1 MRPRLVFV
9 HGVGKPREAKT
20 ELEEWRAALSVGA
33 RAAGHSRKAAELL
46 DGGAVDIRF
55 AYYGDLFLP
64 EAAPGNE
71 AVAPAPAPAPAG
83 PDEDEELRELLLDMV
98 DEHLEAPRDDRQ
110 AQALRVTRNKLAPT
124 GEEQGP
130 GSLARQV
137 LVGANSLF
145 AVPGLRTFGGWL
157 SAGAMKRDLHQV
169 RRYLARKET
178 DEAGLSLDRRIR
190 ARVSAELD
198 SEGPTVVVAH
208 SLGTVVAFETL
219 HAHSAHVPLFV
230 TLGSPLGMRTAVW
243 PRVRPQPVRTPKGVG
258 RWLNVWDRDDFVTG
272 GTELA
277 RCIAPNSAS
286 VAPVSTRVDADGLN
300 VHPAVKYLAQPA
312 VAGPL
317 IEVLDAVTVE

>member
-71 AVAPAPAPAPAG
+71 AVAPAPAPAG

-145 AVPGLRTFGGWL
+145 AVPGLRTFGSWL

>member
-20 ELEEWRAALSVGA
+20 ELEEWRAALTVGA

-46 DGGAVDIRF
+46 DCGAVDIHF

-64 EAAPGNE
+64 GAAPDNE
-71 AVAPAPAPAPAG
+71 AVAPAPAPAG
-83 PDEDEELRELLLDMV
+83 PDEDEGLRELLLDMV
-98 DEHLEAPRDDRQ
+98 DEHLETPRDDRQ

-137 LVGANSLF
+137 LVGANALF
-145 AVPGLRTFGGWL
+145 AVPGLRTFGGWI

-178 DEAGLSLDRRIR
+178 DKAGLSLDRRIR
-190 ARVSAELD
+190 ARVATELD
-198 SEGPTVVVAH
+198 PEGPTVVVAH

-230 TLGSPLGMRTAVW
+230 TLGSPLGMRTAVR
-243 PRVRPQPVRTPKGVG
+243 PRVRPQPVRTPEPVG
-258 RWLNVWDRDDFVTG
+258 RWLNFWDRDDFVTG

-277 RCIAPNSAS
+277 LCIASNGAS
-286 VAPVSTRVDADGLN
+286 VAPVSTRVDSDGLN
-300 VHPAVKYLAQPA
+300 VHPAVRYLAQPA

-317 IEVLDAVTVE
+317 IEALDAVTVA

>member
-71 AVAPAPAPAPAG
+71 AVAPAPAPAG

>member
-1 MRPRLVFV
+1 MFV

-20 ELEEWRAALSVGA
+20 ELEEWRAALIVGA

-46 DGGAVDIRF
+46 DGGAVDTHF

-64 EAAPGNE
+64 GAALDNE
-71 AVAPAPAPAPAG
+71 AVAPAPVG
-83 PDEDEELRELLLDMV
+83 PDEDEGLRELLLDMV
-98 DEHLEAPRDDRQ
+98 DDHIETPRDDRQ

-137 LVGANSLF
+137 LVGANALF
-145 AVPGLRTFGGWL
+145 AVPYLRTFGGWI

-178 DEAGLSLDRRIR
+178 DKAGLSLDQRIR
-190 ARVSAELD
+190 ARVARELD
-198 SEGPTVVVAH
+198 LEGPTVVVAH

-219 HAHSAHVPLFV
+219 HAHTAHVPLFV
-230 TLGSPLGMRTAVW
+230 TLGSPLGMRTAVR
-243 PRVRPQPVRTPKGVG
+243 PRVRPQPVRTPEPVG
-258 RWLNVWDRDDFVTG
+258 RWLNFWDRDDFVTG

-277 RCIAPNSAS
+277 LCIASNGAS
-286 VAPVSTRVDADGLN
+286 VAPVSTRVDSDGLN
-300 VHPAVKYLAQPA
+300 VHPAVRYLAQPA

-317 IEVLDAVTVE
+317 IEALDAATGA

>member
-71 AVAPAPAPAPAG
+71 AVAPAPAPAG

-110 AQALRVTRNKLAPT
+110 AQALRVTRRKLAPT

-130 GSLARQV
+130 GGIARQV

-243 PRVRPQPVRTPKGVG
+243 PRVRPQPVRTPEGVG

-317 IEVLDAVTVE
+317 IEALDAVTVE

>member
-1 MRPRLVFV
+1 MFV

-71 AVAPAPAPAPAG
+71 AVAPAPAPAG